1 MQGARQV
8 AGVPARRG
16 CVARAEGLAAV
27 SQTTV
32 KLINR

>member
-1 MQGARQV
+1 MQDARR
-8 AGVPARRG
+8 AEGVPALWG